1 MTGLHPYHEVNN
13 VNVVLI
19 SLQNNKTPEPSPAPA
34 LPSPLLEL
42 LRACWSFEPKGR
54 PDVMACMTV
63 VDGLTRQKVPEV
75 SFEPTD
81 SEPRGAFTPNLNL
94 LSEALAPLSH
104 YFIPSQNIRFTKT
117 LATGTYGYLNLAEMK
132 SGNHEANIVVVR
144 VLKAENWDIEPLRVA
159 TVR

>member
-19 SLQNNKTPEPSPAPA
+19 SLQNNKTPEPSPPPA
-34 LPSPLLEL
+34 LPFPLLEL

-63 VDGLTRQKVPEV
+63 VNALTQQKVSEV
-75 SFEPTD
+75 SFEPT
-81 SEPRGAFTPNLNL
+81 EGGPTGAFTPNLNL

-104 YFIPSQNIRFTKT
+104 YFIPGQNIRFTKT
-117 LATGTYGYLNLAEMK
+117 LATGTYRYLNLAEMK

-144 VLKAENWDIEPLRVA
+144 VLKAENWDIEPLRIA
-159 TVR
+159 NVR